1 MSVSTDRERLWSSGR
16 WPVVAGALALMT
28 FIAIESFAVT
38 TVLPVVATDLDGLR
52 WYSVAYAAT
61 LTAALVGMIAG
72 GSWADRAGVTLPL
85 MWGGALFLIGIGL
98 CAVAPD
104 MTTFV
109 LGRFLQG
116 LGGGIDSVVIYVVI
130 AKHIPGPLQASM
142 FGLLTAAW
150 LVPSMAGPLAA
161 GLVAEVLH
169 WRVVFAVVLAG
180 SVIALA
186 ALLWATWTPRS
197 TGVGDSGPQPQ
208 TGPVF
213 GRKGWAAVA
222 AAGCLM
228 GLHLGGQQPY
238 PRNTILL
245 VVLVAALVMLSTR
258 LLPPGTIRARPGV
271 PALIGLRGLL
281 GAAVVTT
288 DVYLPLY
295 LQKERNFSPSSAG
308 LVIAIGALG
317 WVVGAWMQGR
327 TADSTAGDGLML
339 MRATSLVVCG
349 PVGALAF
356 IGGAIPVAGAIA
368 GCVLMGIG
376 MGMAYPRISSG
387 VIAGSQPGEQG
398 ANSSALQASESMATS
413 AVLAGTG
420 VVLTGAAGASG
431 YDVVYTAAVVV
442 AVAAVVLSRQAVRN
456 G

>member
-1 MSVSTDRERLWSSGR
+1 MSVNIDRERLWSSGR

-38 TVLPVVATDLDGLR
+38 TVLPVVATDLDGLK

-61 LTAALVGMIAG
+61 LTAALVGMITG
-72 GSWADRAGVTLPL
+72 GSWADRVGVTIPL
-85 MWGGALFLIGIGL
+85 IWGGALFLIGIGL

-109 LGRFLQG
+109 IGRFVQG

-130 AKHIPGPLQASM
+130 AKHIPGQLQASM

-169 WRVVFAVVLAG
+169 WRIVFAVVLAG
-180 SVIALA
+180 SAIALV
-186 ALLWATWTPRS
+186 ALLGATWTPRS
-197 TGVGDSGPQPQ
+197 TGAGDSGPRSS

-222 AAGCLM
+222 AATCLM

-245 VVLVAALVMLSTR
+245 VVLVTALVMLSTQ
-258 LLPPGTIRARPGV
+258 LLPPGTLRARRGV

-281 GAAVVTT
+281 GAAVVIT

-295 LQKERNFSPSSAG
+295 LQKERDFSPSNAG

-317 WVVGAWMQGR
+317 WAVGAWVQGR
-327 TADSTAGDGLML
+327 AADSATSAGRTLF
-339 MRATSLVVCG
+339 RATLLVVCG
-349 PVGALAF
+349 PLGALAF
-356 IGGAIPVAGAIA
+356 ISGAIPLPGAVA

-387 VIAGSQPGEQG
+387 VIAGSQRGEQG

-413 AVLAGTG
+413 AFLAGTG
-420 VVLTGAAGASG
+420 VVLTAFAGSSG
-431 YDVVYTAAVVV
+431 YNVVYAAAIAV
-442 AVAAVVLSRQAVRN
+442 AVAAVVLGRRAARVR
-456 G
+456 

>member
-1 MSVSTDRERLWSSGR
+1 
-16 WPVVAGALALMT
+16 MT

-38 TVLPVVATDLDGLR
+38 TVLPVVATDLDGLQ

-72 GSWADRAGVTLPL
+72 GSWADRAGVTIPL
-85 MWGGALFLIGIGL
+85 MGGGALFLLGIGL

-109 LGRFLQG
+109 VGRFLQG
-116 LGGGIDSVVIYVVI
+116 LGGGIDSVVIYVAI
-130 AKHIPGPLQASM
+130 AKHIPGPLQANM

-169 WRVVFAVVLAG
+169 WRIVFAVVLVG
-180 SVIALA
+180 SAIALA
-186 ALLWATWTPRS
+186 GLLWATWTPRS
-197 TGVGDSGPQPQ
+197 TGAGDSGPRLS

-222 AAGCLM
+222 AATCLM

-245 VVLVAALVMLSTR
+245 VVLVTALVLLSTQ
-258 LLPPGTIRARPGV
+258 LLPPGTLRASPGV

-295 LQKERNFSPSSAG
+295 LQKERDFSPGNAG

-317 WVVGAWMQGR
+317 WAVGAWVQGR
-327 TADSTAGDGLML
+327 TADSSTSAGRTLF
-339 MRATSLVVCG
+339 RATSLVVCG

-356 IGGAIPVAGAIA
+356 ISGAIPVAGAVA

-387 VIAGSQPGEQG
+387 VVAGSQPGEHG

-413 AVLAGTG
+413 AFLAGAG
-420 VVLTGAAGASG
+420 VVLTTVAGASG
-431 YDVVYTAAVVV
+431 YDVVYAAAVVV
-442 AVAAVVLSRQAVRN
+442 AGAAVVLSRQAVRN